1 MTRRAVTNLVNS
13 MELTFVDNFL
23 CLQSSNYLPSLSD
36 SANSDAKRIK
46 GIKMSEA
53 IWKKEQDT
61 RPQLTPSWA
70 LYAEAANNFRSSA
83 EAFMEYVHILNE
95 ARSSYQQ
102 AMSAST
108 ELRNRLDASDQTLT
122 SLMTKL
128 EQVVNNHFFE
138 PAPDRKKPELVKGDS
153 ARAKDEDTDIGRKF
167 P

>member
-1 MTRRAVTNLVNS
+1 MT
-13 MELTFVDNFL
+13 
-23 CLQSSNYLPSLSD
+23 
-36 SANSDAKRIK
+36 
-46 GIKMSEA
+46 EA

-61 RPQLTPSWA
+61 RPQPTPSWA
-70 LYAEAANNFRSSA
+70 VYAEAANKFRSSA
-83 EAFMEYVHILNE
+83 EAFMEHVHILND

-128 EQVVNNHFFE
+128 EEVVNNHFFE
-138 PAPDRKKPELVKGDS
+138 PVPDRRKPELVKGDS
-153 ARAKDEDTDIGRKF
+153 ARTRNEGTDVARSF